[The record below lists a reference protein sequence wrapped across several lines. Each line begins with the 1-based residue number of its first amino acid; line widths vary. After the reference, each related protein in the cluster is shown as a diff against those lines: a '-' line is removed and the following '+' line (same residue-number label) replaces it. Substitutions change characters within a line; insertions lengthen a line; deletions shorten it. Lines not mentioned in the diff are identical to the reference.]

1 MKVFSG
7 SKIRYNW
14 FADFIILVRGFH
26 PLQGSPIGSE
36 INFIIGVSY
45 LDSGTK
51 TLLGKIVG
59 VYKVGYKSVTGTG
72 MKMDLLIIE
81 NLFYKKEVDKSY
93 DLKVTQLFSAVYSCW
108 SVSMNRHRN
117 WDTYFIFKSPPFE
130 NYFSQVFIYMLVF
143 ILKDLFA
150 DLDKNGKNLPHND

>member
-1 MKVFSG
+1 MSRQSFQWEEATKEEV
-7 SKIRYNW
+7 
-14 FADFIILVRGFH
+14 L
-26 PLQGSPIGSE
+26 LSE
-36 INFIIGVSY
+36 VNITLFTGVSY

-93 DLKVTQLFSAVYSCW
+93 DLKVIQLFSAV
-108 SVSMNRHRN
+108 
-117 WDTYFIFKSPPFE
+117 
-130 NYFSQVFIYMLVF
+130 
-143 ILKDLFA
+143 
-150 DLDKNGKNLPHND
+150 

>member
-14 FADFIILVRGFH
+14 FVDFIVLFRGFH
-26 PLQGSPIGSE
+26 PLQGSPIGSK
-36 INFIIGVSY
+36 INFVTGVSY

-93 DLKVTQLFSAVYSCW
+93 DLKVIQLISSVYSCW
-108 SVSMNRHRN
+108 SVSSWELAPMAVWALPRWRGL
-117 WDTYFIFKSPPFE
+117 
-130 NYFSQVFIYMLVF
+130 Q
-143 ILKDLFA
+143 ILPYLI
-150 DLDKNGKNLPHND
+150 L